1 MDPSQSHSKYDSK
14 FAPSELPYDDGLR
27 PTTLTRSF
35 NLSHEPFRSLS
46 TDDTPVFRSVSYD
59 SDLSASPLWKSAPS
73 TSSSSSSKIS
83 SYPDPKKSGLEVT
96 KSSSY
101 VEKEI
106 LVEPP
111 SVPGGYLEPSYH
123 VVSRVKPSFLLE
135 SIVTFAKS
143 NCLEF
148 RVLPEKYKVKCVS
161 YPLGESKVPFV
172 ASIFQMD
179 SDKQGKRYAVEFQ
192 RRSGDILHFSD
203 LWANCRRL
211 FVEKEFIEKEK
222 EKEIPKKLKCPKL
235 DDVTVTDKQIRETLQ
250 CLLQMASSSCCD
262 VKCQAIAAL
271 SKMSTEEQVQKLMLE
286 EACLDAFLT
295 AAASKM
301 EDIHRCAV
309 YALAN
314 LAQSVSICQT
324 IVEKGGVSVLCSLSH
339 SSTNQ
344 VVRDCSRALGSIASR
359 LGTSVVNDEF
369 RETLKTLRCSPDPF
383 TQQAAHQLEAL
394 HF

>member
-1 MDPSQSHSKYDSK
+1 MDPSQSKYDSK
-14 FAPSELPYDDGLR
+14 FASSELTYDDGLR

-35 NLSHEPFRSLS
+35 HSEPFRSLS
-46 TDDTPVFRSVSYD
+46 TDETPVFRSVSSYD
-59 SDLSASPLWKSAPS
+59 SDLSAPIWKSVSSASS
-73 TSSSSSSKIS
+73 TSSTLSHKIS

-96 KSSSY
+96 KSSAY
-101 VEKEI
+101 VEKE
-106 LVEPP
+106 LEPP
-111 SVPGGYLEPSYH
+111 IVPGGYLEPYYH
-123 VVSRVKPSFLLE
+123 VVSRVKPLFLLE

-143 NCLEF
+143 NGLEF

-179 SDKQGKRYAVEFQ
+179 PDKQGKRYAVEFQ
-192 RRSGDILHFSD
+192 RRSGDVIHFSD
-203 LWANCRRL
+203 LWATCKYL
-211 FVEKEFIEKEK
+211 FAEKGYIEKEK
-222 EKEIPKKLKCPKL
+222 EKEIPKKPVCPKL

-271 SKMSTEEQVQKLMLE
+271 SKMSTEEQTQKLMLE
-286 EACLDAFLT
+286 EACLDAFLS
-295 AAASKM
+295 AASSKM
-301 EDIHRCAV
+301 EDIYRCAV

-314 LAQSVSICQT
+314 LAQSAAICQS
-324 IVEKGGVSVLCSLSH
+324 IVEKGGVSILCTLSH
-339 SSTNQ
+339 SPTNQ

-359 LGTSVVNDEF
+359 LGSGVVNDEF
-369 RETLKTLRCSPDPF
+369 RETLQTLRCSSDPSI
-383 TQQAAHQLEAL
+383 QEALRQLEAL